1 MARKAAEGLARGL
14 SVKRAKEEAGYS
26 PTACHKG
33 WRGVNLTIQAEYRKL
48 ENRYVAIGE
57 RLTVESQ
64 QNAIRGRLYENVILG
79 EDKGVQSAKA
89 LGADKRVSMWQ
100 PDSQVGLVVLQP
112 PPVRDI
118 KHHVPLLEPKF
129 IDDEEEDPGKK

>member
-1 MARKAAEGLARGL
+1 M
-14 SVKRAKEEAGYS
+14 
-26 PTACHKG
+26 
-33 WRGVNLTIQAEYRKL
+33 NLTIQAEYRKL
-48 ENRYVAIGE
+48 EGRYVEMGE
-57 RLTVESQ
+57 KLTVEKQ

-79 EDKGVQSAKA
+79 VDKAVQSAKA

-118 KHHVPLLEPKF
+118 KHPVPLLEPKF
-129 IDDEEEDPGKK
+129 IDDEPEPPKPDEKKL